1 MEKKENKASAILMNI
16 DIVVASI
23 ILAILIVLTFLGVVW
38 RYIFNA
44 PFTWLEEVQTSCMVW
59 IVFAGAGAAFRSGNH
74 VAIEMIV
81 DLMPKSMQKIME
93 ILISI
98 VVVVV
103 IGYLF
108 MQSIGFI
115 QVFVKSGRSTSML
128 KIPYSWVY
136 GIAILSYFDMIISYF
151 LKVPVFIAVLGGSMV
166 YFVMNPGINTV
177 IFAQQAI
184 IGTEKISLMAIP
196 FFVCAGIFMNYTGVT
211 KRIMDF
217 CEVVTGRLPGGL
229 AQVNVLLSTVMG
241 GLSGSNI
248 ADAAM
253 ESKMM
258 VPEMTKKGFSLEFS
272 SVVTAASSMI
282 TPLIPPG
289 IAMILYGCIANV
301 SIGKLFISG
310 LGVGGLLCVSMMILV
325 GVVSKKRGYGILTT
339 EKLTWSKFWTALKPA
354 ILPLPRPEQLQF
366 FTLHFWELS
375 TMRCTSRI

>member
-128 KIPYSWVY
+128 HIPYIVVY
-136 GIAILSYFDMIISYF
+136 GISLFSYVDMVISFIYSILHGVKSEA
-151 LKVPVFIAVLGGSMV
+151 KEAAGSD
-166 YFVMNPGINTV
+166 
-177 IFAQQAI
+177 
-184 IGTEKISLMAIP
+184 E
-196 FFVCAGIFMNYTGVT
+196 
-211 KRIMDF
+211 
-217 CEVVTGRLPGGL
+217 
-229 AQVNVLLSTVMG
+229 
-241 GLSGSNI
+241 
-248 ADAAM
+248 
-253 ESKMM
+253 
-258 VPEMTKKGFSLEFS
+258 
-272 SVVTAASSMI
+272 
-282 TPLIPPG
+282 
-289 IAMILYGCIANV
+289 
-301 SIGKLFISG
+301 
-310 LGVGGLLCVSMMILV
+310 
-325 GVVSKKRGYGILTT
+325 
-339 EKLTWSKFWTALKPA
+339 
-354 ILPLPRPEQLQF
+354 
-366 FTLHFWELS
+366 
-375 TMRCTSRI
+375 

>member
-136 GIAILSYFDMIISYF
+136 GIAIVSYFVLIISYF
-151 LKVPVFIAVLGGSMV
+151 YALFH
-166 YFVMNPGINTV
+166 
-177 IFAQQAI
+177 
-184 IGTEKISLMAIP
+184 
-196 FFVCAGIFMNYTGVT
+196 GV
-211 KRIMDF
+211 KS
-217 CEVVTGRLPGGL
+217 E
-229 AQVNVLLSTVMG
+229 AKEAAN
-241 GLSGSNI
+241 SN
-248 ADAAM
+248 
-253 ESKMM
+253 E
-258 VPEMTKKGFSLEFS
+258 
-272 SVVTAASSMI
+272 
-282 TPLIPPG
+282 
-289 IAMILYGCIANV
+289 
-301 SIGKLFISG
+301 
-310 LGVGGLLCVSMMILV
+310 
-325 GVVSKKRGYGILTT
+325 
-339 EKLTWSKFWTALKPA
+339 
-354 ILPLPRPEQLQF
+354 
-366 FTLHFWELS
+366 
-375 TMRCTSRI
+375 